1 MYHDSTYEDKKQH
14 LTFAIQYKYR
24 KLNAVVRELNEAVV
38 LLNDFIHYRNNKFK
52 PTFSDEETSRMIEN
66 QRLN

>member
-1 MYHDSTYEDKKQH
+1 MIVERYEDKSNIW
-14 LTFAIQYKYR
+14 LFCDTIQIS
-24 KLNAVVRELNEAVV
+24 KLNAVVRELNEVV

-52 PTFSDEETSRMIEN
+52 PTFSDEETSRMIEI